1 MTERNYPAARRSD
14 VQDDYHGTVVPD
26 PYRWLED
33 PKSEETAAFVKAQN
47 ALARH
52 ALDAI
57 PARDDIEERLRQLW
71 DYPKVS
77 PLRRRET
84 GDGRTRYFFLKND
97 GLQNQ
102 PVLYRQEGLDGEPQT
117 IIDPNA
123 LSAEG
128 TVALINYAPSKDGRL
143 VAYALSSSGSDW
155 QEIHVIDVESGEQ
168 YDDVL
173 HWVKFTSIAWT
184 ADASGF
190 FYGRY
195 PEPGAMPDAPPST
208 HHRLYWHTL
217 GTPQEED
224 VLVYARPDNPD
235 LGFDPQVTEDG
246 DYLVLRV
253 WRGTD
258 TENRFYYRPLTG
270 EGSAGDDSGR
280 FVRLLDES
288 DAHYEFVGNVGSR
301 FYFHTDLDAPRGR
314 VIAIDVEHPQR
325 ERWEEIVPEGEDAV
339 DAVRLVNGHLVVA
352 STYHAVHRVHLYTLE
367 GEEAGEIE
375 LPAPGSIQEIA
386 GRQQDDELFLAF
398 QSFLHPPAILR
409 YDFNAGEASPLHQP
423 DVAFDAEAYETH
435 RVFYTSA
442 DGTRIPM
449 FLIHKKG
456 LEADGSHPTILY
468 GYGGFAVS
476 LMPTFAVSWLVWLEQ
491 GGVIAIPNLR
501 GGNEYGEEWHRAGML
516 EKKQN
521 VFDDFIGAAEWLI
534 DEGITSEEGLAIMG
548 GSNGGLLVAACMLQR
563 PDLFGAVV
571 CRVPVADML
580 RYHRFT
586 AGRYWIGEYGN
597 AEVNADHFR
606 FLYAYSPLHNVQP
619 GADYPPILITTADTD
634 DRVVPMHAKKLA
646 ATLQAADDGT
656 NLILLRVETEA
667 GHGLGK
673 PTSKAIEELA
683 DILAFLVDTVGG

>member
-1 MTERNYPAARRSD
+1 MTDFNYPGARRSD
-14 VQDDYHGTVVPD
+14 VQDDYHGTIVPD

-33 PKSEETAAFVKAQN
+33 PESEETVAFVKAQN
-47 ALARH
+47 ALTRR

-57 PARDDIEERLRQLW
+57 PARDDVEERLRQLW

-84 GDGRTRYFFLKND
+84 GDGRTRYFFLKNE

-102 PVLYRQEGLDGEPQT
+102 PALYRQDGLDGEPQT
-117 IIDPNA
+117 VVDPNA

-128 TVALINYAPSKDGRL
+128 TVALVNYAPSEDGRL

-190 FYGRY
+190 FYGHY
-195 PEPGAMPDAPPST
+195 PEPDAMPDAPPST
-208 HHRLYWHTL
+208 HHRLYWHAL
-217 GTPQEED
+217 GTPQEAD
-224 VLVYARPDNPD
+224 ALVYARPDNPD
-235 LGFDPQVTEDG
+235 LAFDPTITEDG
-246 DYLVLRV
+246 DYLTLHV

-270 EGSAGDDSGR
+270 EGSYQSGH
-280 FVRLLDES
+280 FVRLLDEA
-288 DAHYEFVGNVGSR
+288 DARYEFVGNVGSC
-301 FYFHTDLDAPRGR
+301 FYFHTDLNAPRGR

-325 ERWEEIVPEGEDAV
+325 ERWEEIIPEGEDAV
-339 DAVRLVNGHLVVA
+339 DAVRLVNGHFVVV
-352 STYHAVHRVHLYTLE
+352 STHHAVHRVHLYTLE
-367 GEEAGEIE
+367 GEAAGEIE
-375 LPAPGSIQEIA
+375 LPAPGSIQEIT
-386 GRQQDDELFLAF
+386 GRQQDNELFFAF

-409 YDFNAGEASPLHQP
+409 YDFNAGTASPLHQP
-423 DVAFDAEAYETH
+423 DVAVDAEAYET
-435 RVFYTSA
+435 RQVFYTSA

-456 LEADGSHPTILY
+456 LEANGSHPTILY

-516 EKKQN
+516 EKKQS

-534 DEGITSEEGLAIMG
+534 GEDITSEERLAIMG

-597 AEVNADHFR
+597 AEENADHFR

-646 ATLQAADDGT
+646 ATLQAAADGT
-656 NLILLRVETEA
+656 NLVLLRVETEA

-683 DILAFLVDTVGG
+683 DILAFLVDRVGGQ